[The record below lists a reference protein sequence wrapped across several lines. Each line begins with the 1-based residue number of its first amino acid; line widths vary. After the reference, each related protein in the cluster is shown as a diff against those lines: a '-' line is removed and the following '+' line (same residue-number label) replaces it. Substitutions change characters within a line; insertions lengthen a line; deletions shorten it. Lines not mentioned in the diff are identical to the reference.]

1 MKKKQLKLYKTQRI
15 KRKGKYWQVT
25 RDTKGKIVKF
35 KKWKLTRKMWRI
47 GVYVNWV
54 NHHKYYSSKC
64 LNYLTKLPKT
74 DELKAM
80 MEEKEQKAR
89 KEAESQLGY
98 SLEEMMLAG
107 AEISIGQ
114 EKEKVEYNKNLIGE
128 EIVKTEFVKEKHD
141 RRRFLHSKLPE
152 H

>member
-1 MKKKQLKLYKTQRI
+1 
-15 KRKGKYWQVT
+15 
-25 RDTKGKIVKF
+25 
-35 KKWKLTRKMWRI
+35 MWRI